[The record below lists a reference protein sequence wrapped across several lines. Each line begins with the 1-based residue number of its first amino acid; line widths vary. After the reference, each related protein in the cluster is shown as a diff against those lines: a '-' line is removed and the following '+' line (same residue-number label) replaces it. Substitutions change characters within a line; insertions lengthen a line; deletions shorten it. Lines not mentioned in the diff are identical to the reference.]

1 MVRIRIAKRRVEAY
15 LMRYIIF
22 YLLKKSNS
30 FLEFFSFYFYITILM
45 LYCQTNIDKMHKLLY
60 IKNKRRLQAMKK
72 FILGFITG
80 GIICAT
86 ATGFAVEYAV
96 TANPFPVA
104 VNGTETAIEGYN
116 INDNTYFKLRDV
128 ADAVGGFNVGFSDN
142 TITIDTDTAAEPTP
156 TPTPSFTP
164 AQISIVKGDDGYD
177 YTSDGIEVEYVD
189 GVAYIDETDIQY
201 MLNKLNA
208 NNSNHSYHFGTDII
222 IDSET
227 LDVVVDNIKRC
238 NTDRRL
244 IELDSYTTKILPFI
258 NSVTE

>member
-142 TITIDTDTAAEPTP
+142 TITIDTDTAAQPTP
-156 TPTPSFTP
+156 TPT
-164 AQISIVKGDDGYD
+164 VKPYTTNLSPLPELPIEKRDGVQYVSMYDINDMLVTIGLGDYEFFGHELCKKDDLLNPILTDIPLYEKDIEHIPYD
-177 YTSDGIEVEYVD
+177 YYVS
-189 GVAYIDETDIQY
+189 T
-201 MLNKLNA
+201 
-208 NNSNHSYHFGTDII
+208 II
-222 IDSET
+222 PT
-227 LDVVVDNIKRC
+227 
-238 NTDRRL
+238 
-244 IELDSYTTKILPFI
+244 I
-258 NSVTE
+258 NSLR

>member
-104 VNGTETAIEGYN
+104 VNGTETAIEVTISTIIHISNYV
-116 INDNTYFKLRDV
+116 TLPTLS
-128 ADAVGGFNVGFSDN
+128 AVSMLVSA
-142 TITIDTDTAAEPTP
+142 TIQSLLTP
-156 TPTPSFTP
+156 IPPHN
-164 AQISIVKGDDGYD
+164 Q
-177 YTSDGIEVEYVD
+177 
-189 GVAYIDETDIQY
+189 
-201 MLNKLNA
+201 
-208 NNSNHSYHFGTDII
+208 HRH
-222 IDSET
+222 
-227 LDVVVDNIKRC
+227 
-238 NTDRRL
+238 RL
-244 IELDSYTTKILPFI
+244 
-258 NSVTE
+258 

>member
-142 TITIDTDTAAEPTP
+142 TITIDTDTAQPTP
-156 TPTPSFTP
+156 TVKPSTTDLSP
-164 AQISIVKGDDGYD
+164 LPELPIEKRNGIEHVSSIDVNDMLKSIGLEKYFIIGSDFYSDDD
-177 YTSDGIEVEYVD
+177 IWNPILSNIPLCEDGIGLIPLDY
-189 GVAYIDETDIQY
+189 Y
-201 MLNKLNA
+201 
-208 NNSNHSYHFGTDII
+208 NSTIVP
-222 IDSET
+222 
-227 LDVVVDNIKRC
+227 L
-238 NTDRRL
+238 
-244 IELDSYTTKILPFI
+244 I
-258 NSVTE
+258 NSLR

>member
-30 FLEFFSFYFYITILM
+30 FLEFFSFYFYISILM
-45 LYCQTNIDKMHKLLY
+45 LYCQTNIDKMQKLLY

-142 TITIDTDTAAEPTP
+142 TITVNTISVCPEPTDVPTISAAEPLP
-156 TPTPSFTP
+156 ELAPH
-164 AQISIVKGDDGYD
+164 
-177 YTSDGIEVEYVD
+177 EVD
-189 GVAYIDETDIQY
+189 GVNYIFISSIEEMLDDIGLGSYTFAGTDFYNRKDYTDVLTDVPIINGTY
-201 MLNKLNA
+201 IPYDYYIKSVVPAINKL
-208 NNSNHSYHFGTDII
+208 
-222 IDSET
+222 
-227 LDVVVDNIKRC
+227 RQ
-238 NTDRRL
+238 
-244 IELDSYTTKILPFI
+244 
-258 NSVTE
+258 